1 MHAMEKDANKRYQTA
16 ADMIRDLEAF
26 KQNNQ
31 IVFGYYGVPKAQE
44 VRMGRTQYRAAAP
57 MPNRAAPVR
66 AGAGRMQEPYPCA
79 SEQDLYY
86 EGEEDGSPAY
96 EETNSKSPLVPVL
109 MAITLVVIVVAAI
122 LIVYFV
128 KTGMTKSNQYE
139 VPNLIG
145 TSYQDAIAEYQG
157 TINFKIE
164 KQDYSDQYEADI
176 IYEQSPIGKVD
187 LDDNGTVTVVIA
199 VSKGLNKVVIPDLR
213 DKTSEE
219 AQKELHDKGLT
230 CRLLSEEST
239 EGIEKNHVI
248 RTEPAADTEIAV
260 GGEVVIYVS
269 AGVAVEEVEIPNFV
283 GQQIEDAKIDCEEYK
298 LKVETVEKDS
308 EKEKGEILEQDLE
321 AGSYV
326 VEGSKITFTI
336 SSGKEPKGT
345 ITFGMDVPGL
355 ASGKYTLDF
364 TSSDGDII
372 KSYTFIAESANG
384 YITIPIEG
392 SGTKQVIVSVTS
404 ANSGATTKM
413 GTYNFLFAD
422 GTFTVTSENIDAAF
436 EAVTIQNTQPQTQP
450 QQSSDDAASE

>member
-1 MHAMEKDANKRYQTA
+1 
-16 ADMIRDLEAF
+16 
-26 KQNNQ
+26 
-31 IVFGYYGVPKAQE
+31 
-44 VRMGRTQYRAAAP
+44 
-57 MPNRAAPVR
+57 
-66 AGAGRMQEPYPCA
+66 MQEPYPCA